1 MKIAVF
7 GGIGATAREF
17 AVQAMG
23 AGHYV
28 SWFIHTDDELVD
40 TSLETP
46 AYRDTIR
53 IVRGSSDI
61 LAKYQE
67 TIAGCDAVVVAFDA
81 CCTKPSSWVH
91 QQRLIQ
97 TAMRRVS
104 VQRIIAITT
113 HGAGDSQRRLD
124 WSTWAKLN
132 VNQVRY
138 ILQGQVDMCWSLVA
152 QYTAQ
157 EAVAINGETLEP
169 RESDGGSNSSAD
181 SEGENKGTKQP
192 NSQPLRW
199 TILRPGLLT
208 QGPTTG
214 TYLASHDHVFGGYI
228 SHGDVADCALKALEE
243 DMDIGECFSVA
254 YSARVA

>member
-7 GGIGATAREF
+7 GGLGTLASEF
-17 AVQAMG
+17 VVQAMV
-23 AGHYV
+23 ASHFV
-28 SWFIHTDDELVD
+28 SWFIHTDDELTD

-61 LAKYQE
+61 LSKYQE
-67 TIAGCDAVVVAFDA
+67 TVAGCNAVVVAFDA
-81 CCTKPSSWVH
+81 RYTQPSSWVH

-97 TAMRRVS
+97 TAMRRES
-104 VQRIIAITT
+104 VQRILVITT

-132 VNQVRY
+132 VDQVRY
-138 ILQGQVDMCWSLVA
+138 MLFGQVDMCWSIVA
-152 QYTAQ
+152 QYTGQ
-157 EAVAINGETLEP
+157 EDVVTSSETLET
-169 RESDGGSNSSAD
+169 RDGGSGVD
-181 SEGENKGTKQP
+181 SDDKLPRRDWALQ
-192 NSQPLRW
+192 W

-208 QGPTTG
+208 EGPATG
-214 TYLASHDHVFGGYI
+214 TYLASHDHIFGGHI
-228 SHGDVADCALKALEE
+228 SYADVSDCAIKALEE
-243 DMDIGECFSVA
+243 NMDIGECFSVA

>member
-1 MKIAVF
+1 MKIAIF
-7 GGIGATAREF
+7 GGLGTLASEF
-17 AVQAMG
+17 VVQAMV
-23 AGHYV
+23 ASHFV
-28 SWFIHTDDELVD
+28 SWFIHTDDELTD

-61 LAKYQE
+61 LSKYQE

-81 CCTKPSSWVH
+81 RYTQPSSWVH

-97 TAMRRVS
+97 TAMRRES
-104 VQRIIAITT
+104 VQRILVITT

-132 VNQVRY
+132 VDQVRY
-138 ILQGQVDMCWSLVA
+138 MLFGQVDMCWSIVA

-157 EAVAINGETLEP
+157 EDVVTSSETLET
-169 RESDGGSNSSAD
+169 RDGGSGVD
-181 SEGENKGTKQP
+181 SDDKLPHRDWALQ
-192 NSQPLRW
+192 W

-208 QGPTTG
+208 EGPATG
-214 TYLASHDHVFGGYI
+214 TYLASHDHIFGGHI
-228 SHGDVADCALKALEE
+228 SYADVSDCAIKALEE
-243 DMDIGECFSVA
+243 NMDIGECFSVA